1 MVNKAG
7 VGRLDVDR
15 VGVRRCATDVVLS
28 SWFGGGGVRRR
39 VDVASSWRGG
49 VLRRVEVL
57 GVMRIDLV
65 EVSSAFTGGTRV
77 GVLRN
82 LLAVVVVDRGG
93 VLRNPTNNGSSHTRA
108 ARGVTTGWASDQQI
122 AGSTP
127 GRGAVLLSDSGQ
139 IAYATF

>member
-93 VLRNPTNNGSSHTRA
+93 VLRNPFCACRFEACSARSAMTINVFISPVMA
-108 ARGVTTGWASDQQI
+108 ACCR
-122 AGSTP
+122 
-127 GRGAVLLSDSGQ
+127 
-139 IAYATF
+139 